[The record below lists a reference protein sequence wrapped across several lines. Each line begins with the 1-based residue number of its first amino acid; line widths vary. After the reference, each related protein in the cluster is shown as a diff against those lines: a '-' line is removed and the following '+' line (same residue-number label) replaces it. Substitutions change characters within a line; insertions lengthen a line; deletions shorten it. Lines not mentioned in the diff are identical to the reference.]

1 MGPLL
6 PSGQLVTGPQAKR
19 EQKLGTGLREPACRY
34 MEEAFLKT
42 VFSATVELYPR
53 LKGNI

>member
-6 PSGQLVTGPQAKR
+6 PSGQLVTGPQVKR
-19 EQKLGTGLREPACRY
+19 EQKLGTGLREPARGY
-34 MEEAFLKT
+34 MEAFLKT
-42 VFSATVELYPR
+42 VFSATAELYPR

>member
-6 PSGQLVTGPQAKR
+6 PSGQLVTGPQLKR

-42 VFSATVELYPR
+42 VFSATAELYPR